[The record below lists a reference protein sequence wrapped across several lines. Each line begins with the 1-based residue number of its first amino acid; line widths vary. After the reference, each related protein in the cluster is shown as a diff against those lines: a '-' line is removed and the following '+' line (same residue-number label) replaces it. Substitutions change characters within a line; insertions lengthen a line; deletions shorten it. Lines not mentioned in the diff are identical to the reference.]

1 MNQFKLPLTR
11 DEILKLEDNYK
22 KSNEIQQEERVMA
35 IAVQAKER
43 GFLTKE
49 EFLEIGKWKTPRQNK
64 NYANNDE
71 EFIKEVTSV
80 SFSGKASD
88 ELRIH
93 VLTLLGGVN
102 LRVASA
108 ILHLAFLPEKQTYPI
123 MDVRALQTLGYK
135 AKSEKEFNK
144 MSKNEK
150 IDFLE
155 HAYRRKD
162 GSFLEPCDEAKFLNH
177 SCNSNILDT
186 GKGFD
191 IAVRN
196 IKKGEEATYDYRVFY
211 DDLNMPC
218 SCGEVNCCKIVTCKH
233 PVPKELEQL
242 WSKKINF
249 AFKLLNKVSQPL
261 KINRRYQ

>member
-1 MNQFKLPLTR
+1 MIAKLF
-11 DEILKLEDNYK
+11 EIKTTKNKGKGLF
-22 KSNEIQQEERVMA
+22 
-35 IAVQAKER
+35 AKEQIPK
-43 GFLTKE
+43 GTIVWYGCSKCK
-49 EFLEIGKWKTPRQNK
+49 I
-64 NYANNDE
+64 
-71 EFIKEVTSV
+71 I
-80 SFSGKASD
+80 
-88 ELRIH
+88 
-93 VLTLLGGVN
+93 
-102 LRVASA
+102 
-108 ILHLAFLPEKQTYPI
+108 
-123 MDVRALQTLGYK
+123 
-135 AKSEKEFNK
+135 SEKEFNK

-233 PVPKELEQL
+233 PAPKELEQF
-242 WSKKINF
+242 WSKKINS

>member
-135 AKSEKEFNK
+135 AKSEKEFNEIWEEYTK
-144 MSKNEK
+144 FCREKCIEMDIGMRTLDRAIWQFDKNQSGK
-150 IDFLE
+150 K
-155 HAYRRKD
+155 RK
-162 GSFLEPCDEAKFLNH
+162 PA
-177 SCNSNILDT
+177 
-186 GKGFD
+186 
-191 IAVRN
+191 
-196 IKKGEEATYDYRVFY
+196 
-211 DDLNMPC
+211 
-218 SCGEVNCCKIVTCKH
+218 
-233 PVPKELEQL
+233 
-242 WSKKINF
+242 
-249 AFKLLNKVSQPL
+249 
-261 KINRRYQ
+261 